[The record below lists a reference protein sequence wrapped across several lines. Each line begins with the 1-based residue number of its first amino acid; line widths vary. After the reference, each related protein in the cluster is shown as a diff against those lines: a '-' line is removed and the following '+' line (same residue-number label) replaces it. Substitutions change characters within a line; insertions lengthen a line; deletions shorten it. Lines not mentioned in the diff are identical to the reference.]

1 MKMFKKIMAV
11 ALTAVMAVSMLTG
24 CAFTDKLKN
33 DHVLDAMSD
42 VASAYAKRDDTSKVD
57 TIKFESKSSLNTELK
72 NLLKDA
78 KAEDVKNYEYGEV
91 VDRKVDGKVD
101 GKYIVTAVKIEKSTS
116 SVSEFK
122 NYAAELLA
130 GLDQDKFVAK
140 AELSKDG
147 KTATV
152 EAGVKV
158 DGFKTKDG
166 KTTVYYAVVLVEA
179 EALKK

>member
-42 VASAYAKRDDTSKVD
+42 VASAYAKKGDTNKVD
-57 TIKFESKSSLNTELK
+57 TIKFESKTSLNTELK

-78 KAEDVKNYEYGEV
+78 KAEDVEAYEG
-91 VDRKVDGKVD
+91 GKVVTVND
-101 GKYIVTAVKIEKSTS
+101 NKYIVTAVEIEKSTS

-122 NYAAELLA
+122 NYALEILA
-130 GLDQDKFVAK
+130 GLNQDGVKAK
-140 AELSKDG
+140 TEMSNNG
-147 KTATV
+147 KTATFK
-152 EAGVKV
+152 AGVKV
-158 DGFKTKDG
+158 DGFKTADNSK
-166 KTTVYYAVVLVEA
+166 TVYYAVVLVEA
-179 EALKK
+179 VAKA

>member
-42 VASAYAKRDDTSKVD
+42 VASAYAKKDDTSTVD

-78 KAEDVKNYEYGEV
+78 KAEDVEKYE
-91 VDRKVDGKVD
+91 DGKVVD
-101 GKYIVTAVKIEKSTS
+101 GKYIVTAVEIEKSTS

-122 NYAAELLA
+122 NYALEILPGLNQA
-130 GLDQDKFVAK
+130 GVKAK
-140 AELSKDG
+140 TEMSNNG

-152 EAGVKV
+152 KAGVKV
-158 DGFKTKDG
+158 DGFKTADSK
-166 KTTVYYAVVLVEA
+166 TVYYAVVLVEA
-179 EALKK
+179 VAKV

>member
-42 VASAYAKRDDTSKVD
+42 VASTYAKRDETITVD
-57 TIKFESKSSLNTELK
+57 TIKFESKTSLNTELK

-78 KAEDVKNYEYGEV
+78 KAEDVKAYE
-91 VDRKVDGKVD
+91 DGKVVTVND
-101 GKYIVTAVKIEKSTS
+101 NKYIVTAVEIEKSTS

-122 NYAAELLA
+122 NYAMEILA
-130 GLDQDKFVAK
+130 GLNQTGVKVK
-140 AELSKDG
+140 TEMSNNG

-152 EAGVKV
+152 KAGVKV
-158 DGFKTKDG
+158 DGFKTADSK
-166 KTTVYYAVVLVEA
+166 TVYYAVVLVETVA
-179 EALKK
+179 KV

>member
-42 VASAYAKRDDTSKVD
+42 VASAYAKKDETSTVD
-57 TIKFESKSSLNTELK
+57 TIKFESKTSLNTELK

-78 KAEDVKNYEYGEV
+78 KAEDVEKYEKGTV
-91 VDRKVDGKVD
+91 VTVNDN
-101 GKYIVTAVKIEKSTS
+101 KYIVTAVEIEKSTS

-122 NYAAELLA
+122 NYALEILA
-130 GLDQDKFVAK
+130 GLGQNGFEAK
-140 AELSKDG
+140 SELSNNG
-147 KTATV
+147 KTATFK
-152 EAGVKV
+152 AGVKV
-158 DGFKTKDG
+158 DGFKTADSK
-166 KTTVYYAVVLVEA
+166 TVYYAVVLVEA
-179 EALKK
+179 VAKV

>member
-42 VASAYAKRDDTSKVD
+42 VASAYAKKDDTSTVD
-57 TIKFESKSSLNTELK
+57 TIKFESKTSLNTELK

-78 KAEDVKNYEYGEV
+78 KAEDVEKYEGG
-91 VDRKVDGKVD
+91 KVVD
-101 GKYIVTAVKIEKSTS
+101 GKYIVTAVEIEKSTS

-122 NYAAELLA
+122 NYALEILA
-130 GLDQDKFVAK
+130 GLGQSGFEAK
-140 AELSKDG
+140 SELSNNG
-147 KTATV
+147 KTATFK
-152 EAGVKV
+152 AGVKV
-158 DGFKTKDG
+158 DGFKTADSK
-166 KTTVYYAVVLVEA
+166 TVYYAVVLVEA
-179 EALKK
+179 VAKA

>member
-42 VASAYAKRDDTSKVD
+42 VASTYAKRDETSTVD
-57 TIKFESKSSLNTELK
+57 TIKFESKTSLNTELK

-78 KAEDVKNYEYGEV
+78 KAEDVKAYE
-91 VDRKVDGKVD
+91 DGKVVD
-101 GKYIVTAVKIEKSTS
+101 GKYIVTAVEIEKSTS

-122 NYAAELLA
+122 NYAMEILA
-130 GLDQDKFVAK
+130 GLGQNGFEAK
-140 AELSKDG
+140 SELSNNG
-147 KTATV
+147 KTATFK
-152 EAGVKV
+152 AGVKV
-158 DGFKTKDG
+158 DGFKTADG
-166 KTTVYYAVVLVEA
+166 KTVYYAVVLVEA
-179 EALKK
+179 VAKV

>member
-42 VASAYAKRDDTSKVD
+42 VASAYAKKDDTSTVD
-57 TIKFESKSSLNTELK
+57 TIKFESKTSLNTELK

-78 KAEDVKNYEYGEV
+78 KAEDVEKYEGG
-91 VDRKVDGKVD
+91 KVVD
-101 GKYIVTAVKIEKSTS
+101 GKYIVTAVEIEKSTS

-122 NYAAELLA
+122 NYALEILA
-130 GLDQDKFVAK
+130 GLGQNGFEAK
-140 AELSKDG
+140 SELSNNG
-147 KTATV
+147 KTATFK
-152 EAGVKV
+152 AGVKV
-158 DGFKTKDG
+158 DGVKTADNSK
-166 KTTVYYAVVLVEA
+166 TVYYAVVLVEA
-179 EALKK
+179 VAKV

>member
-42 VASAYAKRDDTSKVD
+42 VASTYAKRDETSTVD
-57 TIKFESKSSLNTELK
+57 TIKFESKTSLNTELK

-78 KAEDVKNYEYGEV
+78 KAENVEKYENGTV
-91 VDRKVDGKVD
+91 VTVNDN
-101 GKYIVTAVKIEKSTS
+101 KYIVTAVEIEKSTS

-122 NYAAELLA
+122 NYALEILA
-130 GLDQDKFVAK
+130 GLNQTGVKAK
-140 AELSKDG
+140 TEMSNNG

-152 EAGVKV
+152 KAGVKV
-158 DGFKTKDG
+158 DGFKTADNSK
-166 KTTVYYAVVLVEA
+166 TVYYAVVLVEA
-179 EALKK
+179 VAKV

>member
-42 VASAYAKRDDTSKVD
+42 VASTYAKRDETSTVD
-57 TIKFESKSSLNTELK
+57 TIKFESKTSLNTELK

-78 KAEDVKNYEYGEV
+78 KAEDVEKYEN
-91 VDRKVDGKVD
+91 GKVVTVN
-101 GKYIVTAVKIEKSTS
+101 GNKYIVTAVEIEKSTS

-122 NYAAELLA
+122 NYALEILA
-130 GLDQDKFVAK
+130 GLNQTGVKAK
-140 AELSKDG
+140 TELSNNG

-152 EAGVKV
+152 KAGVKV
-158 DGFKTKDG
+158 DGFKTADSK
-166 KTTVYYAVVLVEA
+166 TVYYAVVLVEA
-179 EALKK
+179 VAKV

>member
-42 VASAYAKRDDTSKVD
+42 VASTYAKRDETSTVD
-57 TIKFESKSSLNTELK
+57 TIKFESKTSLNTELK

-78 KAEDVKNYEYGEV
+78 KAEDVEKYEKGTV
-91 VDRKVDGKVD
+91 VTVNDN
-101 GKYIVTAVKIEKSTS
+101 KYIVTAVEIEKSTS

-122 NYAAELLA
+122 NYALEILA
-130 GLDQDKFVAK
+130 GLNQTGVKAK
-140 AELSKDG
+140 TEMSNNG

-152 EAGVKV
+152 KAGVKV
-158 DGFKTKDG
+158 DGFKTADNSK
-166 KTTVYYAVVLVEA
+166 TVYYAVVLVEA
-179 EALKK
+179 VAKV

>member
-42 VASAYAKRDDTSKVD
+42 VASTYAKRDETSTVD
-57 TIKFESKSSLNTELK
+57 TVKFESKTSLNTELK

-78 KAEDVKNYEYGEV
+78 KAEDVEKYE
-91 VDRKVDGKVD
+91 KGKVVTVND
-101 GKYIVTAVKIEKSTS
+101 NKYIVTAVEIEKSTS

-122 NYAAELLA
+122 NYASEILA
-130 GLDQDKFVAK
+130 GLKQTGFKAK
-140 AELSKDG
+140 TEMSNNG

-152 EAGVKV
+152 KAGVKV
-158 DGFKTKDG
+158 DGFKTADSK
-166 KTTVYYAVVLVEA
+166 TVYYAVVLVEA
-179 EALKK
+179 VAKV

>member
-42 VASAYAKRDDTSKVD
+42 VASTYAKRDDTSTVD
-57 TIKFESKSSLNTELK
+57 TVKFESKSSLNTELK

-78 KAEDVKNYEYGEV
+78 KAEDVEKYENG
-91 VDRKVDGKVD
+91 KVVD
-101 GKYIVTAVKIEKSTS
+101 GKYIVTAVEIEKSTS

-122 NYAAELLA
+122 NYALEILA
-130 GLDQDKFVAK
+130 GLNQTGVKAK
-140 AELSKDG
+140 TEMSNNG

-152 EAGVKV
+152 KAGVKV
-158 DGFKTKDG
+158 DGFKTADSK
-166 KTTVYYAVVLVEA
+166 TVYYAVVLVEA
-179 EALKK
+179 VAKV

>member
-42 VASAYAKRDDTSKVD
+42 VASAYAKKDDTNKVD
-57 TIKFESKSSLNTELK
+57 TIKFESKTSLNTELK

-78 KAEDVKNYEYGEV
+78 KAEDVEKYEGG
-91 VDRKVDGKVD
+91 KVVD
-101 GKYIVTAVKIEKSTS
+101 GKYIVTAVEIEKSTS

-122 NYAAELLA
+122 NYALEILA
-130 GLDQDKFVAK
+130 GLGQNGFEAK
-140 AELSKDG
+140 SELSNNG
-147 KTATV
+147 KTATFK
-152 EAGVKV
+152 AGVKV
-158 DGFKTKDG
+158 DGFKTADG
-166 KTTVYYAVVLVEA
+166 KTVYYAVVLVEA
-179 EALKK
+179 VAKV

>member
-42 VASAYAKRDDTSKVD
+42 VASAYAKKDDTSTVD
-57 TIKFESKSSLNTELK
+57 TVKFESKSSLNTELK

-78 KAEDVKNYEYGEV
+78 KAEDVEKYEGG
-91 VDRKVDGKVD
+91 KVVD
-101 GKYIVTAVKIEKSTS
+101 GKYIVTAVEIEKSTS

-122 NYAAELLA
+122 NYALEILA
-130 GLDQDKFVAK
+130 GLGQNGFEAK
-140 AELSKDG
+140 SELSNNG
-147 KTATV
+147 KTATFK
-152 EAGVKV
+152 AGVKV
-158 DGFKTKDG
+158 DGFKTADSK
-166 KTTVYYAVVLVEA
+166 TVYYAVVLVEA
-179 EALKK
+179 VAKV

>member
-42 VASAYAKRDDTSKVD
+42 VASTYAKRDETSTVD

-78 KAEDVKNYEYGEV
+78 KAEDVEKYEHG
-91 VDRKVDGKVD
+91 KVVD
-101 GKYIVTAVKIEKSTS
+101 GKYIVTAVEIEKSTS

-122 NYAAELLA
+122 NYAMEILA
-130 GLDQDKFVAK
+130 GLGQTGFEPKS
-140 AELSKDG
+140 ELSNNG

-152 EAGVKV
+152 KAGVKV
-158 DGFKTKDG
+158 DGFKTADSK
-166 KTTVYYAVVLVEA
+166 TVYYAVVLVEA
-179 EALKK
+179 VAKA

>member
-42 VASAYAKRDDTSKVD
+42 VASTYAKRDETSTVD
-57 TIKFESKSSLNTELK
+57 TVKFESKTSLNTELK

-78 KAEDVKNYEYGEV
+78 KAEDVEKYENGEV
-91 VDRKVDGKVD
+91 VTFNDN
-101 GKYIVTAVKIEKSTS
+101 KYIVAAVEIEKSTS

-122 NYAAELLA
+122 NYAMEILA
-130 GLDQDKFVAK
+130 GLNQTGVKAK
-140 AELSKDG
+140 TEMSNNG

-152 EAGVKV
+152 KAGVKV
-158 DGFKTKDG
+158 DGFKTADSK
-166 KTTVYYAVVLVEA
+166 TVYYAVVLVEA
-179 EALKK
+179 VAKA

>member
-42 VASAYAKRDDTSKVD
+42 VASTYAKRDETSTVD
-57 TIKFESKSSLNTELK
+57 TIKFESKTSLNTELK

-78 KAEDVKNYEYGEV
+78 KAEDVKAYE
-91 VDRKVDGKVD
+91 DGKVVD
-101 GKYIVTAVKIEKSTS
+101 GKYIVTAVEIEKSTS

-122 NYAAELLA
+122 NYAMEILA
-130 GLDQDKFVAK
+130 GLGQNGFEAK
-140 AELSKDG
+140 SELSNNG
-147 KTATV
+147 KTATFK
-152 EAGVKV
+152 AGVKV
-158 DGFKTKDG
+158 DGFKTADSK
-166 KTTVYYAVVLVEA
+166 TVYYAVVLVEA
-179 EALKK
+179 VAKV

>member
-42 VASAYAKRDDTSKVD
+42 VASAYAKKDDTSTVD
-57 TIKFESKSSLNTELK
+57 TIKFESKTSLNTELK

-78 KAEDVKNYEYGEV
+78 KAEDVEKYEGG
-91 VDRKVDGKVD
+91 KVVD
-101 GKYIVTAVKIEKSTS
+101 GKYIVTAVEIEKSTS

-122 NYAAELLA
+122 NYALEILA
-130 GLDQDKFVAK
+130 GLGQNGFEAK
-140 AELSKDG
+140 SELSNNG
-147 KTATV
+147 KTATFK
-152 EAGVKV
+152 AGVKV
-158 DGFKTKDG
+158 DGFKTADG
-166 KTTVYYAVVLVEA
+166 ETVYYAVVLVEA
-179 EALKK
+179 VAKV

>member
-42 VASAYAKRDDTSKVD
+42 VASTYAKRDETSTVD
-57 TIKFESKSSLNTELK
+57 TVKFESKTSLNTELK

-78 KAEDVKNYEYGEV
+78 KAEDVEKYEN
-91 VDRKVDGKVD
+91 GKVVTVND
-101 GKYIVTAVKIEKSTS
+101 NKYIVTAVEIEKSTS

-122 NYAAELLA
+122 NYALEILA
-130 GLDQDKFVAK
+130 GLNQTGVKAK
-140 AELSKDG
+140 TELSNNG
-147 KTATV
+147 KTATFK
-152 EAGVKV
+152 AGVKV
-158 DGFKTKDG
+158 DGFKTADSK
-166 KTTVYYAVVLVEA
+166 TVYYAVVLVEA
-179 EALKK
+179 VAKV

>member
-42 VASAYAKRDDTSKVD
+42 VASTYAKRDETSTVD
-57 TIKFESKSSLNTELK
+57 TIKFESKTSLNTELK

-78 KAEDVKNYEYGEV
+78 KAEDVEKYENGTV
-91 VDRKVDGKVD
+91 VTVNDN
-101 GKYIVTAVKIEKSTS
+101 KYIVTAVEIEKSTS

-122 NYAAELLA
+122 NYALEILA
-130 GLDQDKFVAK
+130 GLNQTGVKAK
-140 AELSKDG
+140 TEMSNNG

-152 EAGVKV
+152 KAGVKV
-158 DGFKTKDG
+158 DGFKTADSK
-166 KTTVYYAVVLVEA
+166 TVYYAVVLVEA
-179 EALKK
+179 VAKV

>member
-42 VASAYAKRDDTSKVD
+42 VASAYAKKDDTNKVD
-57 TIKFESKSSLNTELK
+57 TIKFESKTSLNTELK

-78 KAEDVKNYEYGEV
+78 KAEDVEAYEG
-91 VDRKVDGKVD
+91 GKVVTVND
-101 GKYIVTAVKIEKSTS
+101 NKYIVAAVEIEKSTS

-122 NYAAELLA
+122 NYALEILA
-130 GLDQDKFVAK
+130 GLNQNGVKAK
-140 AELSKDG
+140 TEMSNNG
-147 KTATV
+147 KTATFK
-152 EAGVKV
+152 AGVKV
-158 DGFKTKDG
+158 DGFKTADNSK
-166 KTTVYYAVVLVEA
+166 TVYYAVVLVEA
-179 EALKK
+179 VAKA

>member
-42 VASAYAKRDDTSKVD
+42 VASTYAKRDETSTVD
-57 TIKFESKSSLNTELK
+57 TIKFESKTSLNTELK

-78 KAEDVKNYEYGEV
+78 KAEDVEKYEN
-91 VDRKVDGKVD
+91 GKVVTVND
-101 GKYIVTAVKIEKSTS
+101 NKYIVTAVEIEKSTS

-122 NYAAELLA
+122 NYASEILA
-130 GLDQDKFVAK
+130 GLKQTGFKAK
-140 AELSKDG
+140 TEMSNNG

-152 EAGVKV
+152 KAGVKV
-158 DGFKTKDG
+158 DGFKTADSK
-166 KTTVYYAVVLVEA
+166 TVYYAVVLVEA
-179 EALKK
+179 VAKV

>member
-42 VASAYAKRDDTSKVD
+42 VASTYAKRDETSKVD

-72 NLLKDA
+72 SLLKDA
-78 KAEDVKNYEYGEV
+78 KAEDVEKYDGG
-91 VDRKVDGKVD
+91 KVVD

-122 NYAAELLA
+122 NYALEILA
-130 GLDQDKFVAK
+130 GLGQPTFEAK
-140 AELSKDG
+140 AELSNSG

-152 EAGVKV
+152 KAGVKV
-158 DGFKTKDG
+158 DGFKTADNSK
-166 KTTVYYAVVLVEA
+166 TVYYAVVLVEA
-179 EALKK
+179 VAKA

>member
-42 VASAYAKRDDTSKVD
+42 VASTYAKRDEISTVD
-57 TIKFESKSSLNTELK
+57 TVKFESKTSLNTELK

-78 KAEDVKNYEYGEV
+78 KAEDVEKYEN
-91 VDRKVDGKVD
+91 GKVVTVND
-101 GKYIVTAVKIEKSTS
+101 NKYIVTAVEIEKSTS

-122 NYAAELLA
+122 NYALEILA
-130 GLDQDKFVAK
+130 GLNQTGFKAK
-140 AELSKDG
+140 TEMSNNG

-152 EAGVKV
+152 KAGVKV
-158 DGFKTKDG
+158 DGFKTADSK
-166 KTTVYYAVVLVEA
+166 TVYYAVVLVEA
-179 EALKK
+179 VAKV

>member
-1 MKMFKKIMAV
+1 MKMFKKIMTV

-42 VASAYAKRDDTSKVD
+42 VASTYAKRDETSTVD
-57 TIKFESKSSLNTELK
+57 TIKFESKTSLNTELK

-78 KAEDVKNYEYGEV
+78 KAEDVEKYEE
-91 VDRKVDGKVD
+91 GKVVTVND
-101 GKYIVTAVKIEKSTS
+101 NKYIVTAVEIEKSTS

-122 NYAAELLA
+122 NYAMEILA
-130 GLDQDKFVAK
+130 GLNQTGVKAK
-140 AELSKDG
+140 TEMSNNG

-152 EAGVKV
+152 KAGVKV
-158 DGFKTKDG
+158 DGFKTADSK
-166 KTTVYYAVVLVEA
+166 TVYYAVVLVEA
-179 EALKK
+179 VVKV

>member
-42 VASAYAKRDDTSKVD
+42 VASAHAKKDDTNKVD
-57 TIKFESKSSLNTELK
+57 TIKFESKTSLNTELK

-78 KAEDVKNYEYGEV
+78 KAEDVKAYEH
-91 VDRKVDGKVD
+91 GKVVTVND
-101 GKYIVTAVKIEKSTS
+101 NKYIVTAVEIEKSTS

-122 NYAAELLA
+122 NYALEILA
-130 GLDQDKFVAK
+130 GLNQTGVKAK
-140 AELSKDG
+140 TEMSNNG

-152 EAGVKV
+152 KAGVKV
-158 DGFKTKDG
+158 DGFKTADSK
-166 KTTVYYAVVLVEA
+166 TVYYAVVLVEA
-179 EALKK
+179 VAKV

>member
-42 VASAYAKRDDTSKVD
+42 VASTYAKRDETSTVD
-57 TIKFESKSSLNTELK
+57 TIKFESKTSLNTELK

-78 KAEDVKNYEYGEV
+78 KAEDVEEYEN
-91 VDRKVDGKVD
+91 GKVVTVND
-101 GKYIVTAVKIEKSTS
+101 NKYIVTAVEIEKSTS

-122 NYAAELLA
+122 NYALEILA
-130 GLDQDKFVAK
+130 GLNQTGVKAK
-140 AELSKDG
+140 TELSNNG

-152 EAGVKV
+152 KAGVKV
-158 DGFKTKDG
+158 DGFKTADSK
-166 KTTVYYAVVLVEA
+166 TVYYAVVLVEA
-179 EALKK
+179 VAKV

>member
-11 ALTAVMAVSMLTG
+11 ALVGVMALSMLTG
-24 CAFTDKLKN
+24 CAVTDKLKN

-42 VASAYAKRDDTSKVD
+42 VASAYVKRDENSKVD

-78 KAEDVKNYEYGEV
+78 KAEDVEQYDGG
-91 VDRKVDGKVD
+91 KVVD

-122 NYAAELLA
+122 NYALEILA
-130 GLDQDKFVAK
+130 GLEQHGFGAK
-140 AELSKDG
+140 TELSNNG

-152 EAGVKV
+152 KAGVKV
-158 DGFKTKDG
+158 DGFKTADNSK
-166 KTTVYYAVVLVEA
+166 TVYYAVVLVEA
-179 EALKK
+179 VAKV

>member
-42 VASAYAKRDDTSKVD
+42 VASTYAKRDETSTVD
-57 TIKFESKSSLNTELK
+57 TVKFESKTSLNTELK

-78 KAEDVKNYEYGEV
+78 KAEDVEKYEN
-91 VDRKVDGKVD
+91 GKVVTVN
-101 GKYIVTAVKIEKSTS
+101 GNNYIVTAVEIEKSTS

-122 NYAAELLA
+122 NYAMEILA
-130 GLDQDKFVAK
+130 GLGQSNFEAK
-140 AELSKDG
+140 SELSNNG

-152 EAGVKV
+152 KAGVKV
-158 DGFKTKDG
+158 DGFKTADSK
-166 KTTVYYAVVLVEA
+166 TVYYAVVLVEA
-179 EALKK
+179 VAKV

>member
-42 VASAYAKRDDTSKVD
+42 VASTYAKRDETSTVD
-57 TIKFESKSSLNTELK
+57 TVKFESKTSLNTELK

-78 KAEDVKNYEYGEV
+78 KAEDVEKYEN
-91 VDRKVDGKVD
+91 GKVVTVNNN
-101 GKYIVTAVKIEKSTS
+101 KYIVTAVEIEKSTS

-122 NYAAELLA
+122 NYAMEILA
-130 GLDQDKFVAK
+130 GLNQTEVKAK
-140 AELSKDG
+140 TEMSNNG

-152 EAGVKV
+152 KAGVKV
-158 DGFKTKDG
+158 DGFKTADSK
-166 KTTVYYAVVLVEA
+166 TVYYAVVLVEA
-179 EALKK
+179 VAKV

>member
-42 VASAYAKRDDTSKVD
+42 VASTYAKRDETSTVD
-57 TIKFESKSSLNTELK
+57 TIKFESKTSLNTELK

-78 KAEDVKNYEYGEV
+78 KAEDVKAYE
-91 VDRKVDGKVD
+91 DGNVVD
-101 GKYIVTAVKIEKSTS
+101 GKYIVTAVEIEKSTS

-122 NYAAELLA
+122 NYAMEILA
-130 GLDQDKFVAK
+130 GLNQTGVKAK
-140 AELSKDG
+140 TEMSNNG

-152 EAGVKV
+152 KAGVKV
-158 DGFKTKDG
+158 DGFKTADG
-166 KTTVYYAVVLVEA
+166 KTVYYAVVLVEA
-179 EALKK
+179 VAKV